1 MTLIV
6 TDVPQT
12 INALLTESIAAVAQ
26 IPYSI
31 INKDGDVDSV
41 VDSGGFAELHLNA
54 SAGDLT
60 SRLNA
65 GELVFFE
72 PDGTTLRT
80 GFYEI
85 TSSSFSAGT
94 TRILTTETFI
104 ATDTG
109 IVTLKLRKGYHFD
122 ITVVDDEDGV
132 DINSVPLVYIP
143 DQSGRSGLID
153 MSDIMTNLL
162 KIKLIL
168 SNEFHLEITDD
179 WNGASSQ
186 PVVTTDT
193 IQAVF
198 AKKQLLQQ
206 GGALMWEQL
215 LVESSGVFPN
225 GWQNEDDGFN
235 DWTLSGDEW
244 SVVAGTG
251 DPIAQT
257 DILRINNFES
267 ISAGTE
273 LDFDVSILLPSAIE
287 YNLELWARNDPAG
300 TWVEITG
307 GFFAFTELEFTRNIG
322 VASTVADYDAVG
334 FKLGQKT
341 GSDKTMTITNIVV
354 NSSLPSIIET
364 GKLLTKFENPFKW
377 NGWKRTAS
385 SLIDSNLSS
394 RIGAGSFTWTENEM
408 NINKISTGATTV
420 NTASSNV
427 VGVEEKTIKEPTSSD
442 AKFIRIVARDNPL
455 VVTVSEIMFYEL
467 RDECRNPIMIEWIN
481 FDGAFD
487 QHLFSISTIIE
498 IEHDAGLV
506 GERAITANLENA
518 PFTKF
523 RTVKRCTQRM
533 VLTAEKLKLDQLLA
547 MRDIKN
553 SPLISVWLTKDGI
566 ERIFVIAA
574 NDFTTP
580 YNSKNDLHDF
590 SLTIEFPTNFQFEEG
605 KKY

>member
-12 INALLTESIAAVAQ
+12 INTLLTESIAAVAQ

-60 SRLNA
+60 SRLNV

-72 PDGTTLRT
+72 PDGIALRL

-94 TRILTTETFI
+94 TRILTTEAFI

-122 ITVVDDEDGV
+122 ITVVDDTDGV

-143 DQSGRSGLID
+143 NQAGRSGLID

-162 KIKLIL
+162 KLKLVL

-215 LVESSGVFPN
+215 LTAGSGIFPG
-225 GWQNEDDGFN
+225 GWQNQNDGFN

-244 SVVAGTG
+244 SVLAVSG
-251 DPIAQT
+251 DPISQT
-257 DILRINNFES
+257 DILRVNTFES
-267 ISAGTE
+267 IPAGTE
-273 LDFDVSILLPSAIE
+273 LDFDVSILLPSSID
-287 YNLELWARNDPAG
+287 YDLEIWARNDPAG
-300 TWVEITG
+300 TWVEING
-307 GFFAFTELEFTRNIG
+307 GFLAPPGLEFTRNIG
-322 VASTVADYDAVG
+322 VASTVADYDAIG
-334 FKLGQKT
+334 FKLGQRS

-354 NSSLPSIIET
+354 NSSLPSVVEN
-364 GKLLTKFENPFKW
+364 GKLLTKFENPIKW
-377 NGWKRTAS
+377 RGWKRSVS
-385 SLIDSNLSS
+385 SLIDPDYLS
-394 RIGAGSFTWTENEM
+394 RNGTTTIRLDQREA
-408 NINKISTGATTV
+408 NINKVSGASLGSIYNGSVSTFGVSVKEGILFEASTPFTLV
-420 NTASSNV
+420 RNTFDGVMESS
-427 VGVEEKTIKEPTSSD
+427 ETIFFEM
-442 AKFIRIVARDNPL
+442 RN
-455 VVTVSEIMFYEL
+455 
-467 RDECRNPIMIEWIN
+467 ECRNPIMIEWIN

-506 GERAITANLENA
+506 GERAITSNLENA

-547 MRDIKN
+547 MRDVKN
-553 SPLISVWLTKDGI
+553 SPLISVWLTKDGV
-566 ERIFVIAA
+566 ERIFVIAT

-590 SLTIEFPTNFQFEEG
+590 SLTIELPTNFQFEEG